1 MKKVITGIM
10 LLVAI
15 LVIVSVVPSAVASTV
30 CSHPV
35 YPDIQVKKV
44 GHWVYLDFYA
54 QTKSLQVPKLYSKFV
69 YLTIDKKDLSKVGLR
84 YHEDKPMKQAYWSYT
99 LIQVPRDGKLYL
111 GSRKLWLVNGV
122 YHINVTYY
130 VCGVNTIRAT
140 LDVKGGIASI
150 HIEQSK

>member
-1 MKKVITGIM
+1 MKKIITGIVLLMVMLVITGF
-10 LLVAI
+10 
-15 LVIVSVVPSAVASTV
+15 VPSAVASTV

-69 YLTIDKKDLSKVGLR
+69 YLAVDKKDLSKVGLR
-84 YHEDKPMKQAYWSYT
+84 YHEDKPMKQAYWNYI

-111 GSRKLWLVNGV
+111 GSRKLWLVDGV
-122 YHINVTYY
+122 YHMNVTYY

-140 LDVKGGIASI
+140 LDVGENTATI